1 MYNWTLTGKGH
12 CWILQRNWKAKTSS
26 TSLNLRWGWIIE
38 VELLHYFYSV
48 LFWLWKI
55 WKKQLKLN
63 LCLYFYKFFKYV
75 VFKCKLITN
84 IWISMNTQILASE
97 IEVKFKLTIWLKQ
110 HVESD
115 RLIRHWLS
123 WSTTLKDL
131 NDILFLPALLLSF
144 QMLTIIFLCL
154 QGCARS
160 VGYEHC

>member
-26 TSLNLRWGWIIE
+26 TCSNLRWGWIIE

-97 IEVKFKLTIWLKQ
+97 IDCIFVDAFFYSLMLCYWHSNRLMNWSNSFKCQMIEKVVFFGWLL
-110 HVESD
+110 ESF
-115 RLIRHWLS
+115 S
-123 WSTTLKDL
+123 S
-131 NDILFLPALLLSF
+131 
-144 QMLTIIFLCL
+144 M
-154 QGCARS
+154 
-160 VGYEHC
+160 Y